1 MVSLERAPVED
12 RNGATAPPPGRAS
25 QVDGKAKAKA
35 KTSRLW
41 WRVHQWVGLKLSIL
55 LGFVFLTGA
64 IAVFS
69 HEIDWL
75 LRPAL
80 RVDPATVEGPVA
92 WSAAARNVAA
102 LHPKAK
108 LLLLDAPV
116 DRGFAMTA
124 TIQTPDGRRSFVY
137 LHPSTGAV
145 RGEGSWVG
153 AQRILRNM
161 HRHLNLPTKIGVPI
175 VSALAVLL
183 LISLATSFVVYKK
196 WWRGF
201 FRPVRWRDA
210 RTAMGDLHR
219 LAGLWSLWFV
229 ALIGATGLWYLVEST
244 VAKAPPTP
252 RAKVAAV
259 KLDARGIADRL
270 ETNLA
275 AAQAAYPGLRVQR
288 VIPPAGKV
296 GAFQFQG
303 QHKAVL
309 VRERANVAWTDAATG
324 QVVLTTD
331 GRALTAHQRISEMA
345 DPLHFGT
352 FGGVWTKLIWFVF
365 GLAMTSL
372 AVSGV
377 AVYALRLSRE
387 GGSAWT
393 RAWRGMGPWRW
404 PALAGVG
411 VALALLPILFQ
422 AAGGD

>member
-1 MVSLERAPVED
+1 MVTLEH
-12 RNGATAPPPGRAS
+12 APPRRA
-25 QVDGKAKAKA
+25 VKA
-35 KTSRLW
+35 KTSRVW

-80 RVDPATVEGPVA
+80 RVDPTTVQGPLA
-92 WSAAARNVAA
+92 WPAAARNVAA
-102 LHPKAK
+102 LDPTAK
-108 LLLLDAPV
+108 ILLLEAPV

-124 TIQTPDGRRSFVY
+124 TIQKPDGRRGFVY

-145 RGEGSWVG
+145 RGEGAWVG

-161 HRHLNLPTKIGVPI
+161 HRHLNLPTPIGVPI
-175 VSALAVLL
+175 VSSLSVLL

-201 FRPVRWRDA
+201 LRPVRWRDA

-229 ALIGATGLWYLVEST
+229 ALIGATGLWYLAEST
-244 VAKAPPTP
+244 VAKAPPAP

-259 KLDARGIADRL
+259 KLDARSLADRL
-270 ETNLA
+270 EPSLA
-275 AAQAAYPGLRVQR
+275 AAQAAYPGLRLQR
-288 VIPPAGKV
+288 IVFPAGKL

-303 QHKAVL
+303 QHKALL
-309 VRERANVAWTDAATG
+309 VRERANTAWTSAATG
-324 QVVLTTD
+324 QVVLLTD
-331 GRALTAHQRISEMA
+331 GRDLNVHQRISEMA

-352 FGGVWTKLIWFVF
+352 FGGVWTKLVWFVF
-365 GLAMTSL
+365 GMALTGL

-387 GGSAWT
+387 AGASAAWAS
-393 RAWRGMGPWRW
+393 AWRGMGPWRW
-404 PALAGVG
+404 PALAGIG
-411 VALALLPILFQ
+411 VALALLPMLFQ